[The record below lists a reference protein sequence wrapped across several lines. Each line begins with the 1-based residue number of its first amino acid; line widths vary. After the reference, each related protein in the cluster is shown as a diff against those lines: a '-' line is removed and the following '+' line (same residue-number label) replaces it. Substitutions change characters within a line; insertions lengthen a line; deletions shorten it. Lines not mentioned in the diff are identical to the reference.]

1 VHLKMENIKKIITA
15 LILVLI
21 CLSILPQVKV
31 YAVATDLGGIVG
43 TFAPPDPISSNPFAV
58 RVFVGTIVNTALF
71 IGLIATL
78 IYIVYG
84 GVRWIT
90 AGGDAKAL
98 DAARA
103 TITQAIIGL
112 ILLSTGYAISLVFNA
127 VVTDN
132 PNLPA
137 GSQPNSVCGLGRTCA
152 GTMVCTGP
160 GGGVCSCPATGP
172 CTF

>member
-1 VHLKMENIKKIITA
+1 MENIKKIITA
-15 LILVLI
+15 LILVVI

-43 TFAPPDPISSNPFAV
+43 TVAPPDPISGNPFAV
-58 RVFVGTIVNTALF
+58 RIFVGTIVNTALF

-84 GVRWIT
+84 GVRWIS

-98 DAARA
+98 DAAKA
-103 TITQAIIGL
+103 TITQAVVGL
-112 ILLSTGYAISLVFNA
+112 ILLSVGYAVALVFNS
-127 VVTDN
+127 VVMGD
-132 PNLPA
+132 PNLAA
-137 GSQPNSVCGLGRTCA
+137 GSQPNSNCAAGRTCA

-160 GGGVCSCPATGP
+160 GVGVCSCPTTGS